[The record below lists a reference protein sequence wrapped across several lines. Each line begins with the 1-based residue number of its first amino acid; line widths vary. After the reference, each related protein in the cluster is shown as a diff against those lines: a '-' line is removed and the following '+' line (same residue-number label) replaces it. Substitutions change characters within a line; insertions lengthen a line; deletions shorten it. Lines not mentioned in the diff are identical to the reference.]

1 MQKSKQLGGSC
12 ISFARE
18 SERLDKVNDN
28 GQGAYKD
35 TPEENKLVWTKDL
48 GAWKDTDILGQQGE
62 DRNGE
67 KEKAVSSPLK

>member
-1 MQKSKQLGGSC
+1 M
-12 ISFARE
+12 IMDR
-18 SERLDKVNDN
+18 
-28 GQGAYKD
+28 GAYKD
-35 TPEENKLVWTKDL
+35 SPEENKVVWTNDL